1 MDEVFSHDVWRFRDV
16 SEIYFGRFARSN
28 GKTFNDSARNGQFGT
43 VTLIERYVFRE
54 WLKTFVL
61 VLGFLCGL
69 TLLQDLA
76 DNLVDFRNHGA
87 LMGEIGRYYLAL
99 LPGFLPWLIPISLF
113 VSILLSFG
121 GMARR
126 NEIVA
131 MRACGMSLPQA
142 SRLVLLTSVL
152 MAACVYG
159 LNAKWA
165 PWSVE
170 ETRKLKERFRHE
182 GQKRLGASEAEMGS
196 ARNVS
201 FDNKRDHRL
210 WHLNWFSEVTQQA
223 RDVQVFVRDDLG
235 VELYRIAAAVAWRDE
250 EKGAWLFRD
259 GRYMSF
265 RTKAGLMRYV
275 PEKGMMIMDRSTEAD
290 ANATPEVNLPRT
302 PELAKPF
309 EFLELRD
316 FDEDPA
322 LFALLRKKP
331 KDLSLGELNLA
342 LEAFPENERA
352 AVRPFAI
359 RRREI
364 LLAPLGC
371 LFAAIIAIPFATA
384 GPRQRP
390 VVGLARAFGLVIGY
404 YLILTAAN
412 SLGEAGVLSADLA
425 GSLPSVAM
433 ALVAGWLLW
442 RSR

>member
-1 MDEVFSHDVWRFRDV
+1 M
-16 SEIYFGRFARSN
+16 
-28 GKTFNDSARNGQFGT
+28 
-43 VTLIERYVFRE
+43 TLIERYVFRE
-54 WLKTFVL
+54 WLKTFAL

-69 TLLQDLA
+69 ILLQDLA

-87 LMGEIGRYYLAL
+87 HMGAIGSYYLAL
-99 LPGFLPWLIPISLF
+99 LPGFLPWLIPIALF
-113 VSILLSFG
+113 VAILLSFG

-131 MRACGMSLPQA
+131 MRACGMSLPYA
-142 SRLVLLTSVL
+142 SRLVLLASVL
-152 MAACVYG
+152 LSGGVYA

-170 ETRKLKERFRHE
+170 ETRKMKERFRHE
-182 GQKRLGASEAEMGS
+182 GQKRLGVSQAEMGS

-201 FDNKRDHRL
+201 FDNKQDHRL

-223 RDVQVFVRDDLG
+223 RDVQVFVRNANG

-265 RTKAGLMRYV
+265 RTEAGLARHSA
-275 PEKGMMIMDRSTEAD
+275 EKGMMVMDPGTEAD
-290 ANATPEVNLPRT
+290 ANSTLEVNLPRI
-302 PELAKPF
+302 PEVAQPF
-309 EFLELRD
+309 EFLEMRN
-316 FDEDPA
+316 FDENPA

-331 KDLSLGELNLA
+331 KDLSLDELNLA
-342 LEAFPENERA
+342 LGAFPESERA
-352 AVRPFAI
+352 TVRPFAI

-371 LFAAIIAIPFATA
+371 FFAAIIAIPFATT
-384 GPRQRP
+384 GSRQRP
-390 VVGLARAFGLVIGY
+390 VVGLARAFSLVIGY

-425 GSLPSVAM
+425 GSLPSLSM